1 MLTDLILWAQVQRT
15 PGSPHSGSS
24 LISLVAHNHPP
35 SVPQPTLSQELAA
48 LPGASL
54 LEGASPT
61 YFPFPK
67 HHQIPWGPEL
77 LPRNYTKL
85 PKLSCLR
92 KVSGTELYR
101 HTPPTK
107 DLPTWVLIL
116 PFKSPVFSATPH
128 KMQSPQLVLLLHR
141 HFYTWCG
148 IIKAASVFS
157 HLPPVTRSEQ
167 QFTSN

>member
-1 MLTDLILWAQVQRT
+1 MAQAWPWSRYNPDWECSDLILWAQVQRT
-15 PGSPHSGSS
+15 PGNPRSGSF
-24 LISLVAHNHPP
+24 LISLVAYNHPP

-67 HHQIPWGPEL
+67 RHQIPWRPEL
-77 LPRNYTKL
+77 LPRNDTKL
-85 PKLSCLR
+85 PKLSCPR

-101 HTPPTK
+101 HIAPAK

-128 KMQSPQLVLLLHR
+128 KMQSP
-141 HFYTWCG
+141 
-148 IIKAASVFS
+148 
-157 HLPPVTRSEQ
+157 
-167 QFTSN
+167 